1 MFQWY
6 TVPTNMIRKCLV
18 LVSLGLKKLKKTITL
33 KTLAI
38 RYFVNFNAAI
48 GKTKDISNHI

>member
-1 MFQWY
+1 
-6 TVPTNMIRKCLV
+6 MIRKCLV